1 MPPPWWNTCLLP
13 ERSLIILGNSLK
25 RCLLPG
31 QTLPPTIQRWH
42 QLRTTCRRG
51 FEFWL
56 CFQSL
61 TEPETV
67 LFQSLTEPETVLF
80 QSLTEPQTVSL
91 SRFLRLILGGGESS
105 RSVDSRLSLMRLY
118 SNFNCCKHNRNFN
131 FGQKF
136 LVFFFH
142 DWMWLWLK
150 VVVTAPVPQILQLGG
165 GVHDRIQQQPQLLQQ
180 LEKVDRHYQLQSCS
194 SFSVCFPTNFFSF
207 DFN

>member
-67 LFQSLTEPETVLF
+67 PF

-136 LVFFFH
+136 LVFSSLIECGFGWRWWWRRQCHRFFS
-142 DWMWLWLK
+142 LVEEFRLSFNSN
-150 VVVTAPVPQILQLGG
+150 L
-165 GVHDRIQQQPQLLQQ
+165 
-180 LEKVDRHYQLQSCS
+180 SCS
-194 SFSVCFPTNFFSF
+194 SN
-207 DFN
+207 